1 MKIGLI
7 INPVAGIGGP
17 VGLKGS
23 DGAEIQALAI
33 QKGGTYQSNN
43 KTRISLKQVVDLKE
57 NISFVTGSDEM
68 GENFLRE
75 LGFSYE
81 VIGEKKK
88 NTTAYDT
95 EKIAKE
101 MMSMNVEIL
110 VFSGGDGTARNIY
123 NAVGLSIPCIGIP
136 SGVKIH
142 SAVYANNPKDAGMAI
157 RSYIKNKDL
166 ANLVESEVMDID
178 EEKFRNNIVQAK
190 LYGYLKIPYIKNLM
204 QQSKASVK
212 FNEHDIE
219 GIADEVEDRIKEN
232 DDDICYIF
240 GTGST
245 TNKILSKLG
254 FEGSFLG
261 VDILYNN
268 KLVIKDGS
276 EREVFDFCKNKKVIL
291 IITVI
296 GGQGHLFGR
305 GNQQISPRVIRL
317 INKPNIWIVTT
328 ADKIYTLPGN
338 TLRVD
343 TSDEELDIKLSG
355 YYKVIVGWQEQIVC
369 AVKV

>member
-23 DGAEIQALAI
+23 DGADIQALALK
-33 QKGGTYQSNN
+33 KGGTYQSNN
-43 KTRISLKQVVDLKE
+43 KTRTSLKQIIDLKDGV
-57 NISFVTGSDEM
+57 SFITGTGEM
-68 GENFLRE
+68 GENLLKE
-75 LGFSYE
+75 LGFYYE
-81 VIGEKKK
+81 TIGEKKIE
-88 NTTAYDT
+88 TTAVDT
-95 EKIAKE
+95 EEIAEEMVREKIDL
-101 MMSMNVEIL
+101 L

-136 SGVKIH
+136 AGVKIH
-142 SAVYANNPKDAGMAI
+142 SAVYANNPKDAGTAI
-157 RSYIKNKDL
+157 RNYITNKDL

-178 EEKFRNNIVQAK
+178 EDKFRNNIVQAK
-190 LYGYLKIPYIKNLM
+190 LYGYLKVPFFKNLM

-212 FNEHDIE
+212 FSEHDIE
-219 GIADEVEDRIKEN
+219 GIADEIEDRIREN
-232 DDDICYIF
+232 EVDICYLF

-254 FEGSFLG
+254 FEGSLLG
-261 VDILYNN
+261 VDILYKN

-276 EREVFDFCKNKKVIL
+276 ENEVYNFCKDKKIIL
-291 IITVI
+291 IITII

-305 GNQQISPRVIRL
+305 GNQQISPRIIKL
-317 INKPNIWIVTT
+317 IDKPNIWIVAT

-343 TSDEELDIKLSG
+343 TSDEELDMKLSG